1 MNRIHTINLA
11 IALAF
16 TSTWVSAAPED
27 APESNASCQLRVATG
42 KKGKGYSR
50 LFADIRNVCG
60 AQVSL
65 CEIETEGG
73 LQNATTLAA
82 NQAEVGF
89 VQLDTLQD
97 LKDTDEGIA
106 SLATVMPLNSNLL
119 HVVARSEG
127 YSPETGTKFSR
138 LFSGK
143 VGNVEINKFSDL
155 EGLPVALVGSAKS
168 LARALEKANRMN
180 LRFIDVDTDE
190 QALAMVKGGGVAAMF
205 STSGWPSG
213 PVSHLKRGGG
223 LKLVEYDMRAPAPYQ
238 VTSRNYEN
246 LGAFRVPFLT
256 SPNLLVSRPFKS
268 GGASARAV
276 ATLQGCLQKNLG
288 NLQDGRYEPAWSEVK
303 NVGESYGW
311 ARFGG
316 VASKK

>member
-1 MNRIHTINLA
+1 M
-11 IALAF
+11 
-16 TSTWVSAAPED
+16 
-27 APESNASCQLRVATG
+27 
-42 KKGKGYSR
+42 
-50 LFADIRNVCG
+50 
-60 AQVSL
+60 
-65 CEIETEGG
+65 
-73 LQNATTLAA
+73 
-82 NQAEVGF
+82 
-89 VQLDTLQD
+89 QLDTLQD

-127 YSPETGTKFSR
+127 YSPETGAKFSR